1 MQVTQTNTD
10 GLKREFKIVISAQ
23 QVQSQVDDRLR
34 ELGGQVKMPGFR
46 PGKVPMALLKQRYEQ
61 SVRGEVLERAVHDSQ
76 HKLLDEHK
84 IRPAGQPKIDNVK
97 FEDGSDLEFSVE
109 LEVIPEITPVDF
121 KTISLEKVTIEVPES
136 AVTESLERIAK
147 RQRQSEPVTTDRPAA
162 NGDVVVIDFVG
173 RVDGVEFQGG
183 KAEGQYLELGSGMF
197 IPGFEDQLVGAKKG
211 DKKLV
216 KVTFPAEYGNSELAG
231 KAAEFDVT
239 VNEIREMKDVPVD
252 DELAKSLGLDNLEAL
267 QKSARE
273 QIEREYSSVARA
285 RTKRK
290 LLDVLADKHEFP
302 LPEGLVDAEFT
313 AIWQQIEQDMKADRL
328 DEEDKGKGE
337 DQLKSEYKDIAKRRV
352 KLGLLLSEVG
362 RINNIQV
369 PNEDLSR
376 AVMAEARRYPGQEKQ
391 VIEYFQKT
399 PEALNQLR
407 APIYEEKVV
416 DFILDLAKLDER
428 KVSPK
433 TSPRKKK
440 RPPRPNICKVLQGR
454 LPVWEPALQ
463 TFRPIPIWF

>member
-1 MQVTQTNTD
+1 MQVTETNTD

-34 ELGGQVKMPGFR
+34 ELGGQVKLPGFR
-46 PGKVPMALLKQRYEQ
+46 PGKVPLALLKQRYEQ

-76 HKLLDEHK
+76 HKLLEEHK
-84 IRPAGQPKIDNVK
+84 VRPAGQPKIDNVK
-97 FEDGSDLEFSVE
+97 FEDGSDLEFSVA

-147 RQRQSEPVTTDRPAA
+147 RQRQSAPIEGDRPAA

-211 DKKLV
+211 DKKV
-216 KVTFPAEYGNSELAG
+216 VQVTFPADYGNTELAG

-252 DELAKSLGLDNLEAL
+252 DELAKSLGLDNLDAL
-267 QKSARE
+267 KKSARE
-273 QIEREYSSVARA
+273 QIEKEYSSVARA

-302 LPEGLVDAEFT
+302 LPEGLVDAEFA
-313 AIWQQIEQDMKADRL
+313 AIWQQIEQDLKSDRL
-328 DEEDKGKGE
+328 DEEDKGKSE
-337 DQLKSEYKDIAKRRV
+337 DQLKTEYKDIAKRRV

-416 DFILDLAKLDER
+416 DFILDLAKLSER
-428 KVSPK
+428 KVSPEEFAK
-433 TSPRKKK
+433 EEEAAAK
-440 RPPRPNICKVLQGR
+440 
-454 LPVWEPALQ
+454 A
-463 TFRPIPIWF
+463 

>member
-23 QVQSQVDDRLR
+23 QVQSQVNDRLR
-34 ELGGQVKMPGFR
+34 ELGDQVKLPGFR
-46 PGKVPMALLKQRYEQ
+46 PGKVPLALLKQRYEQ

-109 LEVIPEITPVDF
+109 LEVIPEITPIDF
-121 KTISLEKVTIEVPES
+121 KTVSLEKVTIEVPES

-147 RQRQSEPVTTDRPAA
+147 RQRQSAPIEGDRAAA

-216 KVTFPAEYGNSELAG
+216 KVTFPEDYGNAELAG

-252 DELAKSLGLDNLEAL
+252 DELAKSLGLDDLDAL
-267 QKSARE
+267 KKSARE
-273 QIEREYSSVARA
+273 QIEKEYGSVARA

-290 LLDVLADKHEFP
+290 LLDVLADKHEFA
-302 LPEGLVDAEFT
+302 LPEGLVEAEFA

-328 DEEDKGKGE
+328 DEEDKGKSE
-337 DQLKSEYKDIAKRRV
+337 ETLKAEYRDIAKRRV

-416 DFILDLAKLDER
+416 DFILDLAKLNER
-428 KVSPK
+428 KVSPEDFAK
-433 TSPRKKK
+433 EEEAAAK
-440 RPPRPNICKVLQGR
+440 
-454 LPVWEPALQ
+454 A
-463 TFRPIPIWF
+463 